1 MYSVTRETTEN
12 MIIPIS
18 ITLLRK
24 HWNKLIQ
31 LLKKNSFVQEQFA
44 LAPKEIVIV
53 VVNYR

>member
-24 HWNKLIQ
+24 HWNKFIQ